1 MFHLCFIK
9 CTAINLCKSTK
20 VSPSIGL
27 DTSAFLLFWFTIAVA
42 IVQEEASSLSM
53 SLPLHRHQII
63 QQGIL
68 KNVQKACQSVTSN
81 SFLAPKFIVL
91 HHRTLLLPPTKPN
104 PVDTHQRNHFANHF
118 YHNSRWEIPHHHQ
131 PTIQASSWTVRLYH
145 LSYPFTFPS

>member
-1 MFHLCFIK
+1 MFHK
-9 CTAINLCKSTK
+9 
-20 VSPSIGL
+20 
-27 DTSAFLLFWFTIAVA
+27 
-42 IVQEEASSLSM
+42 M
-53 SLPLHRHQII
+53 HRHQFMQIHESFTINWARHKCIPII
-63 QQGIL
+63 LIYNRSRNSSRRSIIIINEFTTAPPPNNSAGIL

-131 PTIQASSWTVRLYH
+131 PTIQASS
-145 LSYPFTFPS
+145 